1 MGWFEL
7 EMKIMSLTSMVKR
20 KKRKIGGHL
29 GRDTWM
35 TRETAGS
42 HLHVRLERGSK
53 IGLVSLVGDM
63 GDMGDGRERRGRG
76 ERKKQRDEVFGDK
89 AKTWLDVSPQSG
101 LETRNDDQ
109 SRGVRL

>member
-7 EMKIMSLTSMVKR
+7 EMKVMSLTSMVKR

-53 IGLVSLVGDM
+53 IELVSLVGDM
-63 GDMGDGRERRGRG
+63 EDGRERRGRG
-76 ERKKQRDEVFGDK
+76 ERKKQRDEVFGIK
-89 AKTWLDVSPQSG
+89 QKQG
-101 LETRNDDQ
+101 
-109 SRGVRL
+109 

>member
-7 EMKIMSLTSMVKR
+7 EMKVMSLTSMVKR

-42 HLHVRLERGSK
+42 HLHVRLERGSN

-63 GDMGDGRERRGRG
+63 GDGRGRGRG
-76 ERKKQRDEVFGDK
+76 ERKKQRDEVFGIK
-89 AKTWLDVSPQSG
+89 QKQG
-101 LETRNDDQ
+101 
-109 SRGVRL
+109 